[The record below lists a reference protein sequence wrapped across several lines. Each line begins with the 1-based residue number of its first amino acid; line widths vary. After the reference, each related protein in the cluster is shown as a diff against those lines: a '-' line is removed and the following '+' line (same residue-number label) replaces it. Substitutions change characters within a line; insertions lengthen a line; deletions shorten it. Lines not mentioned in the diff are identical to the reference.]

1 MSNRERYKRAFQA
14 LHADNKDW
22 LEAVNMDMNTER
34 QHTRYSFSRRAAVAV
49 MIAVLLVGSLTAAY
63 AADLGGFR
71 RMITLWV
78 RGQAT
83 DAQVEFY
90 TGEDGGADVAY
101 TADGDEAGTPAP
113 ASYVVTWKDEN
124 GEAHEMAGG
133 GVALEPDGSERP
145 LTMDEYLEHLS
156 GAGAEQLETTEDGR
170 VMLYWYDQAEDITDR
185 FEDGVCRLTLT
196 HGEET
201 MYFTVTDAGDGAYN
215 VSAASDGYV
224 D

>member
-14 LHADNKDW
+14 LHADNKNW
-22 LEAVNMDMNTER
+22 LEAVNMNMER

-90 TGEDGGADVAY
+90 TGEDGGADVNY
-101 TADGDEAGTPAP
+101 TVDGDEEGTPAP

-133 GVALEPDGSERP
+133 GVALERDGTERP
-145 LTMDEYLEHLS
+145 LTMDEYLESLD
-156 GAGAEQLETTEDGR
+156 GTEAEPIGVDDEGR
-170 VMLYWYDQAEDITDR
+170 VTLYWYDQAVDITDR

-196 HGEET
+196 HGDET
-201 MYFTVTDAGDGAYN
+201 MYFTVMDAGDGTYN